1 MNMTSASA
9 RPRTASDRIRQRR
22 SRNVVPESNKLAV
35 MLVMQKTSD
44 WVGLVW
50 LREKLAWPNDGS
62 EDMKFPNAAGDR
74 YCGLRSVVRALVM
87 QQRLEERINRV
98 TGRYQ
103 IRVRQEKGSHQR

>member
-9 RPRTASDRIRQRR
+9 RTASDRIRQRR
-22 SRNVVPESNKLAV
+22 SRSAVPESNKILV

-50 LREKLAWPNDGS
+50 LREKLAWPQDGS
-62 EDMKFPNAAGDR
+62 VDMQFRNAAGDR
-74 YCGLRSVVRALVM
+74 YCGLRSVIRALVM

-103 IRVRQEKGSHQR
+103 IRVRQQKGSHQR

>member
-1 MNMTSASA
+1 MSTL
-9 RPRTASDRIRQRR
+9 RTASDRIRQRR
-22 SRNVVPESNKLAV
+22 SRNVVPESNKIAV

-74 YCGLRSVVRALVM
+74 YCGLRSVIRSLVM
-87 QQRLEERINRV
+87 QRRLEERINLV

-103 IRVRQEKGSHQR
+103 IRMPQQKGSHQR

>member
-1 MNMTSASA
+1 MSVISTTL
-9 RPRTASDRIRQRR
+9 RTASDRIRQRR
-22 SRNVVPESNKLAV
+22 SRNVVPESNKIAV

-50 LREKLAWPNDGS
+50 LREKLAWPQDGS

-87 QQRLEERINRV
+87 QRRLEERINRV

-103 IRVRQEKGSHQR
+103 IRMRQPAARRSL

>member
-1 MNMTSASA
+1 MSVISTTL
-9 RPRTASDRIRQRR
+9 RTASDRIRQRR
-22 SRNVVPESNKLAV
+22 SRHVVPESNKLAV

-50 LREKLAWPNDGS
+50 LREKLAWPQDGS
-62 EDMKFPNAAGDR
+62 EDMQFPNAAGDR

-87 QQRLEERINRV
+87 QRRLEERINRV

-103 IRVRQEKGSHQR
+103 IRMRQPAARRSL